1 MLVPRVGAVILLIGL
16 GFAAAQI
23 FQLAYVVA
31 AEGFKSWLLL
41 LAFLVPTGI
50 VATVSAIL
58 VLRRDPRGIRLVVPL
73 AALVA
78 ATAVVTFIGAPP
90 VGGFLDDYEQAALA
104 RGVDV
109 PEYRRGQGWTER
121 DYVENR
127 TSEVR
132 SQGTIG
138 AIAAV
143 GLYVLLVRARQP
155 RRPRA
160 PSPAS

>member
-23 FQLAYVVA
+23 IQLAYVVA
-31 AEGFKSWLLL
+31 AEGFDSWLLL
-41 LAFLVPTGI
+41 LAFVVPTGI
-50 VATVSAIL
+50 VATVSALL
-58 VLRRDPRGIRLVVPL
+58 VLRRDQRGARLATPL
-73 AALVA
+73 AVLVA
-78 ATAVVTFIGAPP
+78 ATSVVTFIGAPP
-90 VGGFLDDYEQAALA
+90 VGRFLDDYEQAALA
-104 RGVDV
+104 RGVEV
-109 PEYRRGQGWTER
+109 PEYRRDQGWTER

-138 AIAAV
+138 ALAAV
-143 GLYVLLVRARQP
+143 GLYALLVRTRQP

>member
-1 MLVPRVGAVILLIGL
+1 MLVPRVGAVVLLIGL

-23 FQLAYVVA
+23 IQLAYVVA

-41 LAFLVPTGI
+41 LAFLVPTGV

-58 VLRRDPRGIRLVVPL
+58 VLRRDPRGTRLVVPL

-78 ATAVVTFIGAPP
+78 ATAAVTFIGAPP

-109 PEYRRGQGWTER
+109 PEYRRGQGWTEQ